1 MGSVGSWVELLPL
14 KSPALRCWLARG
26 RTFSYRK
33 SHQSLPPRYC
43 DGLTPGPPEDG
54 EEVIGVDA
62 FEMEQRLE
70 AGVNYSVKAMN
81 MGDRS
86 NEHDATIDHISAS
99 SLRRLHLEGI
109 LLLLALPV
117 LIDPDPGQVLR
128 GLHLHGL
135 GRR

>member
-1 MGSVGSWVELLPL
+1 MLAGEGKNFLLQEIPPELATTVL
-14 KSPALRCWLARG
+14 
-26 RTFSYRK
+26 
-33 SHQSLPPRYC
+33 
-43 DGLTPGPPEDG
+43 GPPEDG

-62 FEMEQRLE
+62 FEMEQRLK

-99 SLRRLHLEGI
+99 SLRCLHLEGI
-109 LLLLALPV
+109 LLLALPV

-135 GRR
+135 GCR